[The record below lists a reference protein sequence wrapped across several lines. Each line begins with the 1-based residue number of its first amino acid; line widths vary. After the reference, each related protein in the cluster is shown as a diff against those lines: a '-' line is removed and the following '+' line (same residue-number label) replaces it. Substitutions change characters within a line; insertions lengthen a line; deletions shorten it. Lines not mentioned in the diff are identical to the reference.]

1 MTTYSISSMECAPKD
16 RRIVAYGRHAHQAM
30 LGWATV
36 RWSNPHNGFICD
48 PNEATEYD
56 YEVSSCS
63 VWFDLP
69 QDGVLPAHDALNVPS
84 SQDDTQ

>member
-69 QDGVLPAHDALNVPS
+69 QDGVLPAHGALKEVDS
-84 SQDDTQ
+84 RDE